1 MGTLKGGLGV
11 PADYRH
17 PARRSNP
24 PNCFCGKRSNPLS
37 AARARFVQT
46 TRGAVSEAPLIP
58 LVSIECTTQASQR
71 TRNNRLTIYGISVRL
86 HFGISDGR
94 GTMKENIVVSGRGQI
109 TLPASMRK
117 RLGIKAG
124 GVLVVED
131 RKGELV
137 LRPAAIVELDTYTE
151 EEIARWERE
160 DRLAP
165 GERSRILKK
174 LGRKR

>member
-1 MGTLKGGLGV
+1 
-11 PADYRH
+11 
-17 PARRSNP
+17 
-24 PNCFCGKRSNPLS
+24 
-37 AARARFVQT
+37 
-46 TRGAVSEAPLIP
+46 
-58 LVSIECTTQASQR
+58 
-71 TRNNRLTIYGISVRL
+71 
-86 HFGISDGR
+86 
-94 GTMKENIVVSGRGQI
+94 MKENIVVSGRGQI
-109 TLPASMRK
+109 TLPVSMRR

-137 LRPAAIVELDTYTE
+137 LRPAAVVELDAYTD

-160 DRLAP
+160 DRFAP

>member
-1 MGTLKGGLGV
+1 
-11 PADYRH
+11 
-17 PARRSNP
+17 
-24 PNCFCGKRSNPLS
+24 
-37 AARARFVQT
+37 
-46 TRGAVSEAPLIP
+46 
-58 LVSIECTTQASQR
+58 
-71 TRNNRLTIYGISVRL
+71 
-86 HFGISDGR
+86 
-94 GTMKENIVVSGRGQI
+94 MKENIVVSGRGQI

-137 LRPAAIVELDTYTE
+137 LRPAAVVELDPYTD
-151 EEIARWERE
+151 EEIARWKRE

-165 GERSRILKK
+165 GERSRIVKK

>member
-1 MGTLKGGLGV
+1 
-11 PADYRH
+11 
-17 PARRSNP
+17 
-24 PNCFCGKRSNPLS
+24 
-37 AARARFVQT
+37 
-46 TRGAVSEAPLIP
+46 
-58 LVSIECTTQASQR
+58 
-71 TRNNRLTIYGISVRL
+71 
-86 HFGISDGR
+86 
-94 GTMKENIVVSGRGQI
+94 MKENIVVSGRGQI
-109 TLPASMRK
+109 TLPAAMRK

-137 LRPAAIVELDTYTE
+137 LRPAAVVELDAYTD

>member
-1 MGTLKGGLGV
+1 V
-11 PADYRH
+11 
-17 PARRSNP
+17 
-24 PNCFCGKRSNPLS
+24 
-37 AARARFVQT
+37 
-46 TRGAVSEAPLIP
+46 
-58 LVSIECTTQASQR
+58 
-71 TRNNRLTIYGISVRL
+71 
-86 HFGISDGR
+86 
-94 GTMKENIVVSGRGQI
+94 KENIVVSGRGQI
-109 TLPASMRK
+109 TLPASMRR

-151 EEIARWERE
+151 EAISRWERE

>member
-1 MGTLKGGLGV
+1 V
-11 PADYRH
+11 
-17 PARRSNP
+17 
-24 PNCFCGKRSNPLS
+24 
-37 AARARFVQT
+37 
-46 TRGAVSEAPLIP
+46 
-58 LVSIECTTQASQR
+58 
-71 TRNNRLTIYGISVRL
+71 
-86 HFGISDGR
+86 
-94 GTMKENIVVSGRGQI
+94 KENIVVSGRGQI

-137 LRPAAIVELDTYTE
+137 LRPAAVVELDTYTD

-165 GERSRILKK
+165 GERSRILKM

>member
-1 MGTLKGGLGV
+1 
-11 PADYRH
+11 
-17 PARRSNP
+17 
-24 PNCFCGKRSNPLS
+24 
-37 AARARFVQT
+37 
-46 TRGAVSEAPLIP
+46 
-58 LVSIECTTQASQR
+58 
-71 TRNNRLTIYGISVRL
+71 
-86 HFGISDGR
+86 
-94 GTMKENIVVSGRGQI
+94 MKENIVVSGRGQI
-109 TLPASMRK
+109 TLPAAMRK

-137 LRPAAIVELDTYTE
+137 LRPAAIVELDAYTD

>member
-1 MGTLKGGLGV
+1 
-11 PADYRH
+11 
-17 PARRSNP
+17 
-24 PNCFCGKRSNPLS
+24 
-37 AARARFVQT
+37 
-46 TRGAVSEAPLIP
+46 
-58 LVSIECTTQASQR
+58 
-71 TRNNRLTIYGISVRL
+71 
-86 HFGISDGR
+86 
-94 GTMKENIVVSGRGQI
+94 MKENIVVSGRGQI
-109 TLPASMRK
+109 TLPAAMRK

-137 LRPAAIVELDTYTE
+137 LRPAAVVELDTYTE
-151 EEIARWERE
+151 QEIARWERE

>member
-1 MGTLKGGLGV
+1 M
-11 PADYRH
+11 
-17 PARRSNP
+17 
-24 PNCFCGKRSNPLS
+24 PLFS
-37 AARARFVQT
+37 
-46 TRGAVSEAPLIP
+46 
-58 LVSIECTTQASQR
+58 
-71 TRNNRLTIYGISVRL
+71 NRLHTCGISDKLHYGISDWRC
-86 HFGISDGR
+86 S
-94 GTMKENIVVSGRGQI
+94 MKENVVVSGRGQI
-109 TLPASMRK
+109 TLPASMRR

-137 LRPAAIVELDTYTE
+137 LRPAAVVELVTYTD

>member
-1 MGTLKGGLGV
+1 MVGFPKYCINAEYQLICITVYRIWGCSMKG
-11 PADYRH
+11 
-17 PARRSNP
+17 
-24 PNCFCGKRSNPLS
+24 
-37 AARARFVQT
+37 
-46 TRGAVSEAPLIP
+46 
-58 LVSIECTTQASQR
+58 
-71 TRNNRLTIYGISVRL
+71 
-86 HFGISDGR
+86 
-94 GTMKENIVVSGRGQI
+94 NIVVSGRGQI
-109 TLPASMRK
+109 TLPASMRR

-137 LRPAAIVELDTYTE
+137 LRPAAVVELDTYTD

>member
-1 MGTLKGGLGV
+1 
-11 PADYRH
+11 
-17 PARRSNP
+17 
-24 PNCFCGKRSNPLS
+24 
-37 AARARFVQT
+37 
-46 TRGAVSEAPLIP
+46 
-58 LVSIECTTQASQR
+58 
-71 TRNNRLTIYGISVRL
+71 
-86 HFGISDGR
+86 
-94 GTMKENIVVSGRGQI
+94 MKENIVVSGRGQI

>member
-1 MGTLKGGLGV
+1 L
-11 PADYRH
+11 
-17 PARRSNP
+17 
-24 PNCFCGKRSNPLS
+24 
-37 AARARFVQT
+37 
-46 TRGAVSEAPLIP
+46 
-58 LVSIECTTQASQR
+58 QR
-71 TRNNRLTIYGISVRL
+71 
-86 HFGISDGR
+86 
-94 GTMKENIVVSGRGQI
+94 
-109 TLPASMRK
+109 

-137 LRPAAIVELDTYTE
+137 LRPAAVVELDSYTD

>member
-1 MGTLKGGLGV
+1 M
-11 PADYRH
+11 
-17 PARRSNP
+17 
-24 PNCFCGKRSNPLS
+24 
-37 AARARFVQT
+37 
-46 TRGAVSEAPLIP
+46 
-58 LVSIECTTQASQR
+58 
-71 TRNNRLTIYGISVRL
+71 TIYGISIRL

-94 GTMKENIVVSGRGQI
+94 CTMKENIVVSGRGQI

-124 GVLVVED
+124 GVLIVED

-137 LRPAAIVELDTYTE
+137 LRPAAVVELDTYTD

>member
-1 MGTLKGGLGV
+1 
-11 PADYRH
+11 
-17 PARRSNP
+17 
-24 PNCFCGKRSNPLS
+24 
-37 AARARFVQT
+37 
-46 TRGAVSEAPLIP
+46 
-58 LVSIECTTQASQR
+58 
-71 TRNNRLTIYGISVRL
+71 
-86 HFGISDGR
+86 
-94 GTMKENIVVSGRGQI
+94 MKETIIVSGRGQI
-109 TLPASMRK
+109 TLPASMRR
-117 RLGIKAG
+117 RLGIRAG

-131 RKGELV
+131 RKGKLV

>member
-1 MGTLKGGLGV
+1 
-11 PADYRH
+11 
-17 PARRSNP
+17 
-24 PNCFCGKRSNPLS
+24 
-37 AARARFVQT
+37 
-46 TRGAVSEAPLIP
+46 
-58 LVSIECTTQASQR
+58 
-71 TRNNRLTIYGISVRL
+71 
-86 HFGISDGR
+86 
-94 GTMKENIVVSGRGQI
+94 MKENIVVSGRGQI

-124 GVLVVED
+124 GVLIVED
-131 RKGELV
+131 RKGKLV
-137 LRPAAIVELDTYTE
+137 LRPAAVVELDTYTD

>member
-1 MGTLKGGLGV
+1 MKGNV
-11 PADYRH
+11 
-17 PARRSNP
+17 
-24 PNCFCGKRSNPLS
+24 
-37 AARARFVQT
+37 
-46 TRGAVSEAPLIP
+46 
-58 LVSIECTTQASQR
+58 
-71 TRNNRLTIYGISVRL
+71 
-86 HFGISDGR
+86 
-94 GTMKENIVVSGRGQI
+94 VVSARGQI
-109 TLPASMRK
+109 TLPSSMRK

-137 LRPAAIVELDTYTE
+137 LRPAAVVELDTYTDA
-151 EEIARWERE
+151 EIGRWDRE

>member
-1 MGTLKGGLGV
+1 
-11 PADYRH
+11 
-17 PARRSNP
+17 
-24 PNCFCGKRSNPLS
+24 
-37 AARARFVQT
+37 
-46 TRGAVSEAPLIP
+46 
-58 LVSIECTTQASQR
+58 
-71 TRNNRLTIYGISVRL
+71 
-86 HFGISDGR
+86 
-94 GTMKENIVVSGRGQI
+94 MKENVVVSGRGQI

-160 DRLAP
+160 DRLAS
-165 GERSRILKK
+165 GERSRVLKK

>member
-1 MGTLKGGLGV
+1 
-11 PADYRH
+11 
-17 PARRSNP
+17 
-24 PNCFCGKRSNPLS
+24 
-37 AARARFVQT
+37 
-46 TRGAVSEAPLIP
+46 
-58 LVSIECTTQASQR
+58 
-71 TRNNRLTIYGISVRL
+71 
-86 HFGISDGR
+86 
-94 GTMKENIVVSGRGQI
+94 MKENVVVSGRGQI
-109 TLPASMRK
+109 TLPVSMRR

-137 LRPAAIVELDTYTE
+137 LRPAAVVELVTYTD

>member
-1 MGTLKGGLGV
+1 LHK
-11 PADYRH
+11 
-17 PARRSNP
+17 
-24 PNCFCGKRSNPLS
+24 
-37 AARARFVQT
+37 
-46 TRGAVSEAPLIP
+46 
-58 LVSIECTTQASQR
+58 
-71 TRNNRLTIYGISVRL
+71 YGISVKL
-86 HFGISDGR
+86 DYGKSDR
-94 GTMKENIVVSGRGQI
+94 RCVMKGNIVVSGRGQI
-109 TLPASMRK
+109 TLPASMRR

-137 LRPAAIVELDTYTE
+137 LRPAAVVELDTYTD
-151 EEIARWERE
+151 EEIGRWERE